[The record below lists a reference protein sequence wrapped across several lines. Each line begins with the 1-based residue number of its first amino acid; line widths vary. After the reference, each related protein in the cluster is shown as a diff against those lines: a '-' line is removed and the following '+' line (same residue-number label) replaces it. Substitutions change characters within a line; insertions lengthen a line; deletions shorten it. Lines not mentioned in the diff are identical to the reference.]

1 MWSFFHLH
9 LHICKQVARKK
20 HHRLATKSYPNLLR
34 SHGWQSA
41 MILCPR
47 DFPDKNTRVGC
58 HFLLQGIFPTQG
70 LNPCL
75 LHWQADSLPLS
86 HQGSPERN
94 ISFTNN
100 SSCNKTQ
107 HSKNED
113 TGIWSHHFMANKGEK
128 VETMT
133 NFIFLCSKI
142 TGDSD
147 FSHEVKRCLLLGRK
161 VMTNLDS
168 ILKSIDITL
177 LTKIYVVKDMI
188 FHVQM

>member
-20 HHRLATKSYPNLLR
+20 HHRLATKSCPNLLR

-41 MILCPR
+41 MVLCPR

-86 HQGSPERN
+86 HQESPVGTQYRARSIILLWDFRSCLQNTN
-94 ISFTNN
+94 I
-100 SSCNKTQ
+100 
-107 HSKNED
+107 H
-113 TGIWSHHFMANKGEK
+113 
-128 VETMT
+128 
-133 NFIFLCSKI
+133 
-142 TGDSD
+142 
-147 FSHEVKRCLLLGRK
+147 R
-161 VMTNLDS
+161 
-168 ILKSIDITL
+168 
-177 LTKIYVVKDMI
+177 
-188 FHVQM
+188 